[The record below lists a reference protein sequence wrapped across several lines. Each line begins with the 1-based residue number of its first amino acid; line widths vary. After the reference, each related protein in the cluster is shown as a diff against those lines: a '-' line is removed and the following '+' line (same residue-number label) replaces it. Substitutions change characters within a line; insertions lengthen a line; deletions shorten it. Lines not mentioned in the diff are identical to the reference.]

1 MRNNLDRHLSAVRNL
16 GILAHVDA
24 GKTTVTERILYATG
38 TTHKRGEVHD
48 GTTITDFDPQE
59 RDRGITIFA
68 AAVSCDWD
76 GHRINLID
84 TPGHVDFA
92 DEVGRSL
99 RVLDGAVAVFDAVAG
114 VEPQSESVWRQADRH
129 GVPRIAFVNKLD
141 RVGADLDTAVAS
153 IRERLHPVPLVVQL
167 PIGTEN
173 AFTGVVDLLRMRALT
188 WNDGSDTAAETV
200 VEAVVEA
207 VVPEELREEALRRR
221 RMLEEA
227 VAERH
232 PAALEEFCDRETLSA
247 DTLSRALRDLT
258 RTGDGVVVLC
268 GSAYRNRGI
277 EPLLDAVV
285 AYLPSPL
292 DVPPVCGMRDGVDGM
307 RHADGEMHKAVNDMQ
322 ESVDRM
328 QDGADDVQGGVDRMQ
343 DGADDVQGGV
353 DRMQD
358 GADDVQGGVDRMQDG
373 ADDVQGGVDR
383 MQDVVGEQRAADPA
397 APFAALAF
405 KVSATPTGRLTY
417 LRVYSGTIEKGDAV
431 WESGARR
438 TERIGRI
445 LSVQADRHAQLE
457 RAVAGDIVAVVGL
470 KSARAGS
477 TLCAPGAPIVLEP
490 PGVPEPVVSVAVEAL
505 ASTDADRL
513 ASALARLAEEDPSLV
528 VRTDPETGQTVLSG
542 MGELHLEVAVEKV
555 RRGLGV
561 EVNVGRPRV
570 TYRETVARGVSG
582 LVFRH
587 VKQDGGA
594 GQFAQVVLD
603 VEPLG
608 AAGVGSAGGA
618 EGSGGD
624 TEIGAESGFV
634 FRSAV
639 VGGRV
644 PQEYVRAVEAGCR
657 DALAEG
663 PLGGH
668 PVTGLRVTLTD
679 GATHVKD
686 SSEMAFRTAGR
697 LGLREALRGCAM
709 VLLEPVVEVT
719 VTVPQDAVG
728 GVLGD
733 LAARRGR
740 VTDSTV
746 RGGSAVVTA
755 TVPLAELF
763 GYATRL
769 RSRTQGR
776 GTFSARP
783 TGYAPA
789 PASAATPGAATMK

>member
-1 MRNNLDRHLSAVRNL
+1 MRTNLDTLAAVRNL

-48 GTTITDFDPQE
+48 GTTVTDFDPQE

-68 AAVSCDWD
+68 AAVSCSWD

-92 DEVGRSL
+92 DEVERSL

-141 RVGADLDTAVAS
+141 RAGADLDTAVAS
-153 IRERLHPVPLVVQL
+153 IRERLHPAPLVVQL
-167 PIGTEN
+167 PIGTEDG
-173 AFTGVVDLLRMRALT
+173 FRGVVDLVRMRALV
-188 WNDGSDTAAETV
+188 WADGADTV
-200 VEAVVEA
+200 VVEP
-207 VVPEELREEALRRR
+207 VPEELREEARRR
-221 RMLEEA
+221 RRLLEEA
-227 VAERH
+227 VAELH
-232 PAALEEFCDRETLSA
+232 AAALEEFCARSTVSPETLVA
-247 DTLSRALRDLT
+247 ALRDLT
-258 RTGDGVVVLC
+258 RSGDGVVVLC
-268 GSAYRNRGI
+268 GSAYRNRGV

-292 DVPPVCGMRDGVDGM
+292 DVP
-307 RHADGEMHKAVNDMQ
+307 AV
-322 ESVDRM
+322 RGLR
-328 QDGADDVQGGVDRMQ
+328 DGADEER
-343 DGADDVQGGV
+343 
-353 DRMQD
+353 
-358 GADDVQGGVDRMQDG
+358 
-373 ADDVQGGVDR
+373 
-383 MQDVVGEQRAADPA
+383 PA
-397 APFAALAF
+397 HPDAPFAALAF

-417 LRVYSGTIEKGDAV
+417 LRVYSGTIEKGDTVFDAA
-431 WESGARR
+431 ARR

-445 LSVQADRHAQLE
+445 LRVQADRHAQMD

-477 TLCAPGAPIVLEP
+477 TLCAPEAPLVLEP
-490 PGVPEPVVSVAVEAL
+490 PGVPDPVVTVAVEARR
-505 ASTDADRL
+505 STDTDRL

-528 VRTDPETGQTVLSG
+528 VRADAETGQTVLSG
-542 MGELHLEVAVEKV
+542 MGELHLEVAVEKI
-555 RRGLGV
+555 RRDAGLD
-561 EVNVGRPRV
+561 VNVGRPRV
-570 TYRETVARGVSG
+570 SYRETVGRGVSG
-582 LVFRH
+582 FVFRH

-594 GQFAQVVLD
+594 GQFAHVVLD
-603 VEPLG
+603 VEPG
-608 AAGVGSAGGA
+608 
-618 EGSGGD
+618 E
-624 TEIGAESGFV
+624 TESGFE
-634 FRSAV
+634 FRSSVA
-639 VGGRV
+639 GGRV

-679 GATHVKD
+679 GSTHVKD
-686 SSEMAFRTAGR
+686 SSDTAFRTAGR
-697 LGLREALRGCAM
+697 LGLREALRACAM

-719 VTVPQDAVG
+719 VTVPEEAVG
-728 GVLGD
+728 AVLGD

-740 VTDSTV
+740 VT
-746 RGGSAVVTA
+746 GSATRAGSALVTA

-776 GTFSARP
+776 GTFTARP
-783 TGYAPA
+783 TGYAAA
-789 PASAATPGAATMK
+789 PVATASR

>member
-1 MRNNLDRHLSAVRNL
+1 MRTHLNPLAVVRNL

-48 GTTITDFDPQE
+48 GTTVTDFDPQE

-68 AAVSCDWD
+68 AAVSCAWD

-92 DEVGRSL
+92 DEVERSL

-141 RVGADLDTAVAS
+141 RAGADLDTAVAS
-153 IRERLHPVPLVVQL
+153 IRERLHPAPLVVQL
-167 PIGTEN
+167 PIGSED
-173 AFTGVVDLLRMRALT
+173 AFTGVVDLVRLRALT
-188 WNDGSDTAAETV
+188 WADGSGA
-200 VEAVVEA
+200 VEEGP
-207 VVPEELREEALRRR
+207 VPDALREEALRRR
-221 RMLEEA
+221 RLLEEA
-227 VAERH
+227 VAELH
-232 PAALEEFCDRETLSA
+232 PGALEEFCMQTTRDMPSLDAPSLSTQTLVG
-247 DTLSRALRDLT
+247 ALRDLT
-258 RTGDGVVVLC
+258 RSGDGVVVLC

-292 DVPPVCGMRDGVDGM
+292 DVP
-307 RHADGEMHKAVNDMQ
+307 AV
-322 ESVDRM
+322 RGTH
-328 QDGADDVQGGVDRMQ
+328 DGARQ
-343 DGADDVQGGV
+343 
-353 DRMQD
+353 
-358 GADDVQGGVDRMQDG
+358 
-373 ADDVQGGVDR
+373 
-383 MQDVVGEQRAADPA
+383 ERAADPR

-405 KVSATPTGRLTY
+405 KVNATPTGRLTY

-431 WESGARR
+431 RDTSAGR

-445 LSVQADRHAQLE
+445 LRVQADRHARLE
-457 RAVAGDIVAVVGL
+457 TAVAGDIVAVVGL

-477 TLCAPGAPIVLEP
+477 TLCAPDAPLVLEP
-490 PGVPEPVVSVAVEAL
+490 PSVAEPVVSVAVEARR
-505 ASTDADRL
+505 STDTDRL

-528 VRTDPETGQTVLSG
+528 VRTDLETGQTVLSG

-555 RRGLGV
+555 RRGHGLDVG
-561 EVNVGRPRV
+561 VGRPRV
-570 TYRETVARGVSG
+570 AYRETVVRGVSG

-594 GQFAQVVLD
+594 GQFAHVVLD
-603 VEPLG
+603 VEPCEDG
-608 AAGVGSAGGA
+608 GFAFGS
-618 EGSGGD
+618 
-624 TEIGAESGFV
+624 T
-634 FRSAV
+634 V

-657 DALAEG
+657 DALGEG

-686 SSEMAFRTAGR
+686 SSEAAFRTAGR
-697 LGLREALRGCAM
+697 FALREALRACGMA
-709 VLLEPVVEVT
+709 VLEPVVEVT
-719 VTVPQDAVG
+719 VTVPEDAVG
-728 GVLGD
+728 AVLGD

-740 VTDSTV
+740 VSSSTA
-746 RGGSAVVTA
+746 RAGSAVVTA
-755 TVPLAELF
+755 AVPLAELF

-776 GTFSARP
+776 GTFTTRP
-783 TGYAPA
+783 AGYAPA
-789 PASAATPGAATMK
+789 PVATPTR

>member
-1 MRNNLDRHLSAVRNL
+1 MRTHHNPLAVVRNL

-24 GKTTVTERILYATG
+24 GKTTVTERILFATG

-48 GTTITDFDPQE
+48 GTTVTDFDPQE

-68 AAVSCDWD
+68 AAVSCAWD

-92 DEVGRSL
+92 DEVERAL

-129 GVPRIAFVNKLD
+129 GVPRIAFVNKMD
-141 RVGADLDTAVAS
+141 RAGADLDAAVAS
-153 IRERLHPVPLVVQL
+153 IRERLHPAPLVVQL
-167 PIGTEN
+167 PVGAED
-173 AFTGVVDLLRMRALT
+173 AFTGVVDLVRLRALLWT
-188 WNDGSDTAAETV
+188 DGDACE
-200 VEAVVEA
+200 E
-207 VVPEELREEALRRR
+207 VPVPDDLRDEALARRR
-221 RMLEEA
+221 ALEEA
-227 VAERH
+227 VAELH
-232 PAALEEFCDRETLSA
+232 PGALEEFCDTGTLGERTLS
-247 DTLSRALRDLT
+247 SALRDLT
-258 RTGDGVVVLC
+258 RDGDGVVVLC
-268 GSAYRNRGI
+268 GSAYRDRGV

-292 DVPPVCGMRDGVDGM
+292 DVPPIRGTHGD
-307 RHADGEMHKAVNDMQ
+307 
-322 ESVDRM
+322 
-328 QDGADDVQGGVDRMQ
+328 
-343 DGADDVQGGV
+343 
-353 DRMQD
+353 
-358 GADDVQGGVDRMQDG
+358 
-373 ADDVQGGVDR
+373 
-383 MQDVVGEQRAADPA
+383 EQRERPADPA
-397 APFAALAF
+397 APPAALAF
-405 KVSATPTGRLTY
+405 KVHATPTGRLTY
-417 LRVYSGTIEKGDAV
+417 LRIYSGTIEKGDTLWDA
-431 WESGARR
+431 SARR

-445 LSVQADRHAQLE
+445 LRVQADRHAPLD

-470 KSARAGS
+470 RSARAGS
-477 TLCAPGAPIVLEP
+477 TLCAPDAPIVLEP
-490 PGVPEPVVSVAVEAL
+490 PGVPEPVVSVAVESRRAGE
-505 ASTDADRL
+505 TDRL
-513 ASALARLAEEDPSLV
+513 ASGLARLTEEDPSLV

-542 MGELHLEVAVEKV
+542 MGELHLEVAVEKL
-555 RRGLGV
+555 RRELGLD
-561 EVNVGRPRV
+561 VNIGRPRV
-570 TYRETVARGVSG
+570 SYRETVARGVSG

-594 GQFAQVVLD
+594 GQFAHVVLD
-603 VEPLG
+603 VEPC
-608 AAGVGSAGGA
+608 
-618 EGSGGD
+618 D
-624 TEIGAESGFV
+624 DGFA

-657 DALAEG
+657 DALTEG

-686 SSEMAFRTAGR
+686 SSDTAFRTAGR
-697 LGLREALRGCAM
+697 LGLREALRACAM

-719 VTVPQDAVG
+719 VTVPEDAVG

-740 VTDSTV
+740 VS
-746 RGGSAVVTA
+746 GSVTRASAAVVTA

-776 GTFSARP
+776 GTFTARP

-789 PASAATPGAATMK
+789 PVATPVR

>member
-1 MRNNLDRHLSAVRNL
+1 MRINLDTLAVVRNL

-38 TTHKRGEVHD
+38 TTHRRGEVHD
-48 GTTITDFDPQE
+48 GTTVTDFDPQE

-68 AAVSCDWD
+68 AAVSCAWD

-92 DEVGRSL
+92 DEVERSL

-114 VEPQSESVWRQADRH
+114 VEPQSESVWRQADRY

-141 RVGADLDTAVAS
+141 RAGADLDTAVES
-153 IRERLHPVPLVVQL
+153 IRERLHPAPLVLQL
-167 PIGTEN
+167 PIGTED
-173 AFTGVVDLLRMRALT
+173 AFRGVVDLVHLRALT
-188 WNDGSDTAAETV
+188 WTDGGDMV
-200 VEAVVEA
+200 VADI
-207 VVPEELREEALRRR
+207 PEDLREEARRR
-221 RMLEEA
+221 RRLLEEG
-227 VAERH
+227 VAELH
-232 PAALEEFCDRETLSA
+232 PAALEEFCMRSTL
-247 DTLSRALRDLT
+247 DTRTLVDALRDLT
-258 RTGDGVVVLC
+258 RTGDAVVVLC

-292 DVPPVCGMRDGVDGM
+292 DVPPVRGTLGDTR
-307 RHADGEMHKAVNDMQ
+307 Q
-322 ESVDRM
+322 ERP
-328 QDGADDVQGGVDRMQ
+328 
-343 DGADDVQGGV
+343 
-353 DRMQD
+353 
-358 GADDVQGGVDRMQDG
+358 
-373 ADDVQGGVDR
+373 
-383 MQDVVGEQRAADPA
+383 ADPA
-397 APFAALAF
+397 APFAALVF
-405 KVSATPTGRLTY
+405 KVNATPTGRLTY
-417 LRVYSGTIEKGDAV
+417 LRVYSGTIEKGDMVMDA
-431 WESGARR
+431 GARR
-438 TERIGRI
+438 GERVGRI
-445 LSVQADRHAQLE
+445 LRVQADRHAQLD

-477 TLCAPGAPIVLEP
+477 TLCAPDAPLVLEP
-490 PGVPEPVVSVAVEAL
+490 PSVAEPVVSVAVEAVR
-505 ASTDADRL
+505 STDTDRL

-542 MGELHLEVAVEKV
+542 MGELHLEVALEKA
-555 RRGLGV
+555 RRDHGLD
-561 EVNVGRPRV
+561 VNAGRPRV
-570 TYRETVARGVSG
+570 AHRETVGRGVSG
-582 LVFRH
+582 HVFRH

-594 GQFAQVVLD
+594 GQFAHVVLD
-603 VEPLG
+603 VEPLDVD
-608 AAGVGSAGGA
+608 AGF
-618 EGSGGD
+618 E
-624 TEIGAESGFV
+624 

-686 SSEMAFRTAGR
+686 SSDTAFRTAGR
-697 LGLREALRGCAM
+697 FGLREALRACAM
-709 VLLEPVVEVT
+709 VLLEPVAEVT
-719 VTVPQDAVG
+719 VTVPDAAVG

-740 VTDSTV
+740 VSGSVT
-746 RGGSAVVTA
+746 RAGSAVVTA

-776 GTFSARP
+776 GTFTARP

-789 PASAATPGAATMK
+789 PATVAPAQR